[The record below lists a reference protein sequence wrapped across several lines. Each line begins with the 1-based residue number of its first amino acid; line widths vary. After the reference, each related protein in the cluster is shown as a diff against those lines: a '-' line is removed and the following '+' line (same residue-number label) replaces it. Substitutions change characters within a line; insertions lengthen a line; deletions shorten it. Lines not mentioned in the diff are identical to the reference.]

1 MLPKKNNDDDIEC
14 YPTLAPWNENN
25 SGTESYYFV
34 KTEIVN

>member
-14 YPTLAPWNENN
+14 YPNLTQWNEND